1 MRIPESIICPTMR
14 LSRHF
19 GRTLREAPAEA
30 ETASHRLLVRGG
42 YVDQLA
48 AGLFSLLPLGLRVQ
62 RRLEAIVR
70 RELEAAAAQE
80 VLMPVLQP
88 VELWQATGRDA
99 AYGPELYRLRDRRE
113 RGFVL
118 APTHEEAVT
127 RLAATFVRSH
137 RDLPVTLFQIQ
148 TKMRDEPRPRAGLL
162 RVREFVML
170 DAYSFDAGPEGLDAS
185 FETMRAAFGRIF
197 AAAGLPV
204 VPVLADSGAIGGQE
218 SVEFVLPAAAGE
230 DTIVTCATGDYAAN
244 LEKAE
249 SALDPAAPPPEDAPE
264 AAMAPVATPGV
275 KTIEALAS
283 FLGIEAAQ
291 TLKAVF
297 YWAGA
302 PGGPAAGDAADGL
315 IFAAV
320 RGDLE
325 VNETKLRRVLGNDDL
340 RLATDAE
347 VAAAGLVAGSASPV
361 GVRGPR
367 TVVDRSVP
375 VAGPLVAGGNR
386 QDVHLRDV
394 RYGRDFTADLVAD
407 IATVRDGDPCPR
419 CGRPLT
425 LKRGIELGHIFKLG
439 GRYSEALGARYLD
452 PAGRQQPV
460 WMGCYGIGIG
470 RTLAA
475 AVEMESPRP
484 GHDERGIIW
493 PPALAPFDVHLVALN
508 YDHPDV
514 TPAAD
519 ALYQALQDAGVAVLL
534 DDRTESAG
542 VKLNDADL
550 LGLPLR
556 VTVGPRGLRRGGEQP
571 PYVEVRPRA
580 AGDTQIVPLDGAAGR
595 IIALLRS
602 EGTP

>member
-1 MRIPESIICPTMR
+1 
-14 LSRHF
+14 
-19 GRTLREAPAEA
+19 
-30 ETASHRLLVRGG
+30 
-42 YVDQLA
+42 
-48 AGLFSLLPLGLRVQ
+48 
-62 RRLEAIVR
+62 
-70 RELEAAAAQE
+70 
-80 VLMPVLQP
+80 
-88 VELWQATGRDA
+88 
-99 AYGPELYRLRDRRE
+99 
-113 RGFVL
+113 
-118 APTHEEAVT
+118 
-127 RLAATFVRSH
+127 
-137 RDLPVTLFQIQ
+137 
-148 TKMRDEPRPRAGLL
+148 
-162 RVREFVML
+162 
-170 DAYSFDAGPEGLDAS
+170 
-185 FETMRAAFGRIF
+185 MRAAFGRIF

-204 VPVLADSGAIGGQE
+204 VPVLADSGAIGGKE

-249 SALDPAAPPPEDAPE
+249 SAPDPAAPAPPPEDTAE

-297 YWAGA
+297 YWSGAPGGA
-302 PGGPAAGDAADGL
+302 PGGPPGGDAEDGL
-315 IFAAV
+315 IFAAI

-375 VAGPLVAGGNR
+375 AAGPLVAGGNR

-452 PAGRQQPV
+452 AAGRQQPV

-556 VTVGPRGLRRGGEQP
+556 VTLGPRGLRRGGEQP

>member
-1 MRIPESIICPTMR
+1 MR

-19 GRTLREAPAEA
+19 GRTLRDAPAEA

-80 VLMPVLQP
+80 VLLPVLQP
-88 VELWQATGRDA
+88 IELWQATGRDA
-99 AYGPELYRLRDRRE
+99 AYGPELYRLQDRRE

-127 RLAATFVRSH
+127 RLAATYVRSH

-162 RVREFVML
+162 RVREFVMM
-170 DAYSFDAGPEGLDAS
+170 DAYSFDAGAEGLDAS
-185 FETMRAAFGRIF
+185 FEAMRGAFGRIF

-204 VPVLADSGAIGGQE
+204 VPVLADSGAIGGKE

-230 DTIVTCATGDYAAN
+230 DTIVTCAGCDYAAN

-249 SALDPAAPPPEDAPE
+249 SAPDAAAPPVDTPGAAAMASVDTPGA
-264 AAMAPVATPGV
+264 AAMAPVDTPGV

-283 FLGIEAAQ
+283 FLGIEPAQ

-297 YWAGA
+297 YWAGP
-302 PGGPAAGDAADGL
+302 PGGGPDAGEGL
-315 IFAAV
+315 IFAAL

-325 VNETKLRRVLGNDDL
+325 VNETKLRRVLGQDDL

-375 VAGPLVAGGNR
+375 AAGPLVAGGNR
-386 QDVHLRDV
+386 RDVHLRDV
-394 RYGRDFTADLVAD
+394 RYGRDFAADLVAD

-439 GRYSEALGARYLD
+439 VRYSEALGARYLD
-452 PAGRQQPV
+452 PAGRQQPL

-475 AVEMESPRP
+475 AVEMEAPRP

-493 PPALAPFDVHLVALN
+493 PAALAPFDVHLVALN

-519 ALYQALQDAGVAVLL
+519 ALYQALQDAGVAALL
-534 DDRTESAG
+534 DDRAESAG

-556 VTVGPRGLRRGGEQP
+556 VTLGPRGLRRGGEQP
-571 PYVEVRPRA
+571 PYVEVRPRT
-580 AGDTQIVPLDGAAGR
+580 AGDTRTVPLDGAAGQ

>member
-1 MRIPESIICPTMR
+1 MR

-42 YVDQLA
+42 YIDQLA

-70 RELEAAAAQE
+70 RELERAGAQE

-99 AYGPELYRLRDRRE
+99 AYGPELYRLQDRRE

-127 RLAATFVRSH
+127 RLAATFARSH
-137 RDLPVTLFQIQ
+137 RDLPVSLFQIQ

-162 RVREFVML
+162 RVREFVMM
-170 DAYSFDAGPEGLDAS
+170 DAYSFDAGSEGLDAA

-204 VPVLADSGAIGGQE
+204 VAVQADSGAIGGKE

-230 DTIVTCATGDYAAN
+230 DTVVRCAGCDYAAN

-249 SALDPAAPPPEDAPE
+249 SVLGAGPDGAGVAPDGV
-264 AAMAPVATPGV
+264 AMARVSTPGV
-275 KTIEALAS
+275 KTIEALAT
-283 FLGIEAAQ
+283 FLGIDPAQ

-297 YWAGA
+297 YWAGP
-302 PGGPAAGDAADGL
+302 PGGGGAGDGL
-315 IFAAV
+315 VFAGI
-320 RGDLE
+320 RGDLA
-325 VNETKLRRVLGNDDL
+325 VNETKLRRALGRDDL

-375 VAGPLVAGGNR
+375 EAGPLVAGGN
-386 QDVHLRDV
+386 QKDVHLRDV
-394 RYGRDFTADLVAD
+394 RYGRDFTADVVAD
-407 IATVRDGDPCPR
+407 IATVRQGDPCPE
-419 CGRPLT
+419 CGRPLS
-425 LKRGIELGHIFKLG
+425 LQRGIELGHIFKLG
-439 GRYSEALGARYLD
+439 VRYSEALGARYLD

-475 AVEMESPRP
+475 AVEMEAPQP

-514 TPAAD
+514 NPAAD
-519 ALYQALQDAGVAVLL
+519 ELYRALQDAGVAVVL
-534 DDRTESAG
+534 DDRPESAG

-556 VTVGPRGLRRGGEQP
+556 VTLGPRGLRRGGEQP
-571 PYVEVRPRA
+571 PYVEVRRRA
-580 AGDTQIVPLDGAAGR
+580 SGDTETVPLEGAAGR
-595 IIALLRS
+595 ITALLRS
-602 EGTP
+602 RGTP